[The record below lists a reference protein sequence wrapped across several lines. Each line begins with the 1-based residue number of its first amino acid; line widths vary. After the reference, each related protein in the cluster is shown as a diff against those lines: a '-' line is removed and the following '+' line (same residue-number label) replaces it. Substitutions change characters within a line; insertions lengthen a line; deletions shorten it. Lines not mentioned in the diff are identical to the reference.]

1 MSGPDAAS
9 PALGLLCAL
18 ASALSWT
25 LIGLVARA
33 LSPYLNMWSINMIRA
48 AVAGTVLVALML
60 ASGGHRSLAAL
71 EVRWWVA
78 LMVSVVTAFAIGDTA
93 FLEATRWLGLGRAM
107 TVSMVYPL
115 MAAALGLWWLGE
127 PVTAMVFLG
136 ALVTL
141 GGLVLVVTERTPVT
155 AGQAPAQRRH
165 GLVLALVA
173 AAAWAVSAA
182 LVRPAMREIDPITAQ
197 AIRVPVA
204 ALVLWCA
211 PPARG
216 AAARLRE
223 HLREA
228 GPLLLVIS
236 ALTVASAVT
245 FVAAIKYAG
254 VAVATVASSTSPLF
268 ALTIGLVAFGERV
281 TWRAAAGT
289 VLCVSGIALLGVRW
303 P

>member
-1 MSGPDAAS
+1 MSVWEAMGPTLGLVC
-9 PALGLLCAL
+9 ALG
-18 ASALSWT
+18 SALSWT

-48 AVAGTVLVALML
+48 AVAGVILVALMFV
-60 ASGGHRSLAAL
+60 SGGHQSLGAL
-71 EVRWWVA
+71 APRWWIA
-78 LMVSVVTAFAIGDTA
+78 LMVSVITAFTIGDTA

-127 PVTAMVFLG
+127 PITAMVLAG

-141 GGLVLVVTERTPVT
+141 GGLTLVVTDR
-155 AGQAPAQRRH
+155 APGTDQEPARRQH
-165 GLVLALVA
+165 GLLLAFLA

-182 LVRPAMREIDPITAQ
+182 LVRPALREIDPITAQ

-216 AAARLRE
+216 AGARLRE
-223 HLREA
+223 HLGEA
-228 GPLLLVIS
+228 GPLLLLIS
-236 ALTVASAVT
+236 ALTVMSAVT
-245 FVAAIKYAG
+245 FVAGLKYAG
-254 VAVATVASSTSPLF
+254 LAVATVVSSTSPLF
-268 ALTIGLVAFGERV
+268 ALVIGFVAFGERV
-281 TWRAAAGT
+281 TWRAAGGT
-289 VLCVSGIALLGVRW
+289 VLCVSGIALLSL
-303 P
+303 